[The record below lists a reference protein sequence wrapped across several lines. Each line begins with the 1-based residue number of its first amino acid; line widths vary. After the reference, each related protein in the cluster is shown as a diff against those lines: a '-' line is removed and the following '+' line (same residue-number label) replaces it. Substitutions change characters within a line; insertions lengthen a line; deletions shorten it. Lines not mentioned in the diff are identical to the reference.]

1 VQRFLQAARLDSYRT
16 RAHHFARFPQFG
28 FRKSFVPGRT
38 IMIAYARTLTLATIA
53 SCALALSASAQQGA
67 KKPTP
72 APAPAPAA
80 APAEVEKP
88 PAKYGDMSTV
98 TQDLLNRAGED
109 GNNFLL
115 TNGDYHQHRFYP
127 NRQINRTNVHRLRP
141 AWIFQTEVRESM
153 ETSPIV
159 INGVMYVT
167 TSFSHVY
174 ALDARTGQELW
185 HYKHKLGPITTY
197 CCGPNN
203 RGVAAYG
210 DNVYLA
216 TLDSKLV
223 ALNAKSGAVVWQ
235 VTIADP
241 ELGYSETMAPTAVN
255 GKILVGTNGGEYG
268 IRGFLK
274 AYDAK
279 DGKLLW
285 TFNTI
290 PENSVGVWAEKDAT
304 GRDMHR
310 DIAAEKAQLA
320 KTGDPYKTLGGG
332 VWQNPAVDLATNRIY
347 FVVGNPSPDLDG
359 ALRPGDNL
367 YTDSLVSLDLNTG
380 QYVCH
385 FQYIAHDVWDL
396 DAVSPPV
403 LVEVKDKDGK
413 AVPGVIHAGK
423 TGHVYVHNRNDC
435 SLIRFSEAMVPQENM
450 WTLPTKDGARMLPGA
465 NGGVEWSPIATD
477 PRMGLAYAINLH
489 QPMTYHVDSAPYP
502 QGKLWLGGAFKVIPS
517 EEQWGNVTA
526 VDYNTGKI
534 RWQVKTPQ
542 PMIGGILATSGGLVF
557 TGEGNGWFRAY
568 DSASGAILWSFQ
580 AGAGVNAPPSS
591 YTVEGKQYI
600 VVAAGGNVQ
609 LDYKRGNAIIA
620 FTIDQ

>member
-1 VQRFLQAARLDSYRT
+1 MIPSARIFSLAA
-16 RAHHFARFPQFG
+16 AAVFAF
-28 FRKSFVPGRT
+28 
-38 IMIAYARTLTLATIA
+38 
-53 SCALALSASAQQGA
+53 ALPASAQQGA
-67 KKPTP
+67 KQPAP
-72 APAPAPAA
+72 AVAPAPAPVA
-80 APAEVEKP
+80 APAAEVAKP

-98 TQDLLNRAGED
+98 TQDLLNRAGDD

-115 TNGDYHQHRFYP
+115 TNGDYNQQRFYP
-127 NRQINRTNVHRLRP
+127 NRQINRSNVTRLRP

-159 INGVMYVT
+159 VNGTMYVT

-203 RGVAAYG
+203 RGVAAYE
-210 DNVYLA
+210 DKVYLA

-223 ALNAKSGAVVWQ
+223 ALNAKTGAVVWQ
-235 VTIADP
+235 STIADP
-241 ELGYSETMAPTAVN
+241 ELGYSETMAPTAVK

-268 IRGFLK
+268 IRGFVK
-274 AYDAK
+274 AFDAK

-290 PENSVGVWAEKDAT
+290 PDNSVGVWAEKDAT

-347 FVVGNPSPDLDG
+347 FLAGNPSPDLDG
-359 ALRPGDNL
+359 SLRPGDNL
-367 YTDSLVSLDLNTG
+367 YTNSLVSVDLDTG
-380 QYVCH
+380 NYVCH

-396 DAVSPPV
+396 DAVSPAV
-403 LVEVKDKDGK
+403 LVNVKDKDGK
-413 AVPGVIHAGK
+413 VVPGVIHAGK
-423 TGHVYVHNRNDC
+423 TGHVYVHNRSDC

-450 WTLPTKDGARMLPGA
+450 WVLPTKDGARMLPGA
-465 NGGVEWSPIATD
+465 NGGVEWSPMATD
-477 PRMGLAYAINLH
+477 PRMALAYAINLH
-489 QPMTYHVDSAPYP
+489 QPMTYHVDSTPYP
-502 QGKLWLGGAFKVIPS
+502 QGKLWLGGAFKVIPD

-542 PMIGGILATSGGLVF
+542 PMIGGILATAGGLVF
-557 TGEGNGWFRAY
+557 TGEGNGWFKAY
-568 DSASGAILWSFQ
+568 DSGTGAILWSFQ

-591 YTVEGKQYI
+591 YTVDGKQYI

-620 FTIDQ
+620 FTLD